1 MKRHAGFTLL
11 EVLVALA
18 VLAIAMGA
26 VIKVSASN
34 SSNAAYLKEKTI
46 AHWIAMNKVNELRL
60 TDDWPSIGTKKDTE
74 VMAGEEWRWQMKISK
89 TDSKDV
95 LRVDVQVEHIR
106 ELGGKA
112 TVTSTLSRLY
122 K

>member
-1 MKRHAGFTLL
+1 MMKRHTGFTLL

-26 VIKVSASN
+26 VIKVSATN

-46 AHWIAMNKVNELRL
+46 AHWVAMNKVNELRL

-74 VMAGEEWRWQMKISK
+74 IMAGEEWRWQMKISK
-89 TDSKDV
+89 TAVST
-95 LRVDVQVEHIR
+95 RVQILCCCGYTRVFY
-106 ELGGKA
+106 
-112 TVTSTLSRLY
+112 STRFFQSWVVNQ
-122 K
+122 